1 MFAVMVN
8 VHIKPEYRKE
18 FVEAMLDDAR
28 GSVRNESACLLFNVV
43 QDSEDE
49 NCLHL
54 YEVYASAEAFEEH
67 KKTPHF
73 IRWVEITKN
82 WLASPLE
89 IFTGVHLFPAD
100 GVWKKQA

>member
-18 FVEAMLDDAR
+18 FVEAMFDDAR

-54 YEVYASAEAFEEH
+54 YEVYASADAFEEH

-73 IRWVEITKN
+73 TRWVETTKN

-89 IFTGVHLFPAD
+89 IATGAHLFPAD
-100 GVWKKQA
+100 AVWKKQA

>member
-43 QDSEDE
+43 QDSED
-49 NCLHL
+49 
-54 YEVYASAEAFEEH
+54 
-67 KKTPHF
+67 
-73 IRWVEITKN
+73 
-82 WLASPLE
+82 
-89 IFTGVHLFPAD
+89 
-100 GVWKKQA
+100 

>member
-8 VHIKPEYRKE
+8 VHIKPENRKE

-28 GSVRNESACLLFNVV
+28 GSVQSESACLLFNVV

-54 YEVYASAEAFEEH
+54 YEVYASAEA
-67 KKTPHF
+67 
-73 IRWVEITKN
+73 
-82 WLASPLE
+82 
-89 IFTGVHLFPAD
+89 
-100 GVWKKQA
+100 